1 MRWWIFS
8 IGLIRR
14 FFEAMGIDKGVMTLI
29 DGDRQQMLI
38 DALGEKE
45 MARSS
50 GGSAAN
56 TMIALAN
63 CGGRGYYGCK
73 VAQDADG
80 AFYSR
85 DLSAAGVASSPSN
98 RGEGVTGKCLVMIT
112 ADADRTM
119 NTFLGITSTFGVAQ
133 IEDAV
138 IADSEFIYIEG
149 YLIAADDGFEA
160 AQVAQKVARERSTK
174 VALTLSDPSIV
185 AAFKDRMTALVDAGV
200 DMLFCNEDEGRIFTG
215 AKTTRRGF
223 GALRHRVG
231 GLVVTY
237 GADGARV
244 CDGGDVFHAP
254 GFEVDAVDT
263 NGAGDSFAGA
273 YLFAVTHGYDAAQ
286 AARLATYVSSRV
298 VAKYGPRF
306 ERKLNAAEI
315 DRILKMH

>member
-1 MRWWIFS
+1 MRQYDVY
-8 IGLIRR
+8 GLGNALVDIQFRVDPS
-14 FFEAMGIDKGVMTLI
+14 FFEVMGIDKGVMTLI

-38 DALGEKE
+38 DALGGKE

-80 AFYSR
+80 AFYLR

-160 AQVAQKVARERSTK
+160 AQVAQKVARERGTK
-174 VALTLSDPSIV
+174 VALTLSD
-185 AAFKDRMTALVDAGV
+185 
-200 DMLFCNEDEGRIFTG
+200 
-215 AKTTRRGF
+215 
-223 GALRHRVG
+223 
-231 GLVVTY
+231 
-237 GADGARV
+237 
-244 CDGGDVFHAP
+244 
-254 GFEVDAVDT
+254 
-263 NGAGDSFAGA
+263 
-273 YLFAVTHGYDAAQ
+273 
-286 AARLATYVSSRV
+286 RL
-298 VAKYGPRF
+298 
-306 ERKLNAAEI
+306 L
-315 DRILKMH
+315 